1 MKNLR
6 SSIQIAA
13 AMLIVAGLA
22 FTNNLSVA
30 SRSTITQETS
40 PEELAKKSGCLECHS
55 VDKKITGP
63 AYKDVA
69 ARYKDDSKARTTL
82 IEKVKN
88 GGKGNWTEI
97 TRGVPMPPHSKLLSN
112 ADIERLVD
120 WVLSLDHQ

>member
-1 MKNLR
+1 MKTLR

-55 VDKKITGP
+55 VDKLKTEAKETGP
-63 AYKDVA
+63 RLHEASQCL
-69 ARYKDDSKARTTL
+69 RIQNFSPMQ
-82 IEKVKN
+82 ISN
-88 GGKGNWTEI
+88 GSWIGC
-97 TRGVPMPPHSKLLSN
+97 
-112 ADIERLVD
+112 
-120 WVLSLDHQ
+120 